1 MNEFLSLL
9 EQHPVSVTIV
19 IFLLGGLGFLIK
31 HFFFKRE
38 DSAPY
43 IKAGGKISVGGDIIV
58 GNKTV
63 KHTEIHK

>member
-9 EQHPVSVTIV
+9 EQYPVSVAIV

-31 HFFFKRE
+31 HFFFKRK
-38 DSAPY
+38 DSVPLV
-43 IKAGGKISVGGDIIV
+43 KVGGKMSVGGDMIV
-58 GNKTV
+58 GNKAV